1 MLTGEEQKGL
11 CKIAT
16 QITSSQLC
24 IDADD
29 ACCFIDEQV
38 VTPVIGKRLRNGEQT
53 HMVTGVAKL
62 NFDAKIPAAIANPT
76 KMKLVMKVAKNKAAE
91 KAVKGGIK

>member
-1 MLTGEEQKGL
+1 MQTTRAASLMNRYL
-11 CKIAT
+11 
-16 QITSSQLC
+16 
-24 IDADD
+24 
-29 ACCFIDEQV
+29 
-38 VTPVIGKRLRNGEQT
+38 VTPVTGRRLQNGEQT

-62 NFDAKIPAAIANPT
+62 NFDAKIPAAIANLT